1 MHPTAVTQL
10 LENCDIVRLVKW
22 CIIYYALQIQQE
34 VGIRVSTK
42 ADHTYVVG
50 QRVTGTVEQVLPFGV
65 FVVLEGSTRAY
76 IRPRE
81 LSLDRD
87 VVPREIVTEGQEI
100 EAIVY
105 ELAGPDR
112 LMELSHRATLPDP
125 WVEFVRRFRKGD
137 LVEGTVKDVRPYGA
151 FVEILPGVN
160 GLVPLA
166 ELVPWKVEKPD
177 DIVWIG
183 DDVEAVITRINS
195 RKKQVWLST
204 RKRMEQLAV
213 AASFLKHLS
222 QASDTEVQPKPT
234 DDAETTV
241 EEGPA
246 VEESVGP
253 AEPERVGRILVVED
267 HDDVR
272 LPLVEWFRQRSY
284 QADGAKTTAEATER
298 SQEQAYGVLFVDIDL
313 PGVDGLSLVRQ
324 LRTEGKKTCIVVMSI
339 AEWLAERAKEVEE
352 LEVAA
357 VLLKP
362 LDLDEIEHLL
372 VRVGR
377 GEDLTLRWKPL
388 STTLEEVES
397 GSFQRLA
404 RVMRSSIPL
413 ADRLRIGL
421 ENLVKFTRA
430 EVGLVFHMD
439 PISRIVSI
447 VAQAGTARLNQKAL
461 YSLEESPVK
470 DVIQGGELVFEGQVS
485 EKAEGRFRKLLDLL
499 PFEGCIGVPIGVWG
513 ESHHALFL
521 FHRVP
526 GSFSRYRLRD
536 AQATATLFA
545 VALESQALEERIQSV
560 NRILLSGQLAAGF
573 GHEVY
578 NRISGLEI
586 QLRNLQSDC
595 ERLTRQVPNLGRSSD
610 FQETKRAV
618 DGILG
623 TAMDLK
629 HIVGL
634 FQRLMRAEEEQELG
648 VNEVV
653 RQAEAQLRPIARK
666 EKAKIKT
673 NLDPELPTIPG
684 SAIRLQQVFLNV
696 MLNAVQQMALKSN
709 GERTIQVATA
719 YEPGDGAWPIKVRF
733 SDTGPG
739 IHKQLWEEIFALGFS
754 TKPGGTG
761 LGLFT
766 ARSLV
771 GSMGGRILVNRSV
784 IPIGTTFLI
793 ELPVG
798 VLYTRREADERAA
811 VAGASG

>member
-1 MHPTAVTQL
+1 M
-10 LENCDIVRLVKW
+10 K
-22 CIIYYALQIQQE
+22 
-34 VGIRVSTK
+34 TK
-42 ADHTYVVG
+42 TDHTYVVG
-50 QRVTGTVEQVLPFGV
+50 QRVTGTVEQVLSFGV
-65 FVVLEGSTRAY
+65 FVVLECGTRAY
-76 IRPRE
+76 IRRRE

-87 VVPREIVTEGQEI
+87 VAPREIVTEGQEI
-100 EAIVY
+100 EAIVH

-125 WVEFVRRFRKGD
+125 WVGFVRRFRKGEV
-137 LVEGTVKDVRPYGA
+137 VEGTVKDLRPYGA

-166 ELVPWKVEKPD
+166 ELAPWEVEKPD
-177 DIVWIG
+177 DVVWIG
-183 DDVEAVITRINS
+183 DDVEAVITRVNS
-195 RKKQVWLST
+195 RKKQVWLSI

-213 AASFLKHLS
+213 AASVLERLS
-222 QASDTEVQPKPT
+222 QTSGDDVQTKPAF
-234 DDAETTV
+234 DNLETTV
-241 EEGPA
+241 EKEA
-246 VEESVGP
+246 EFEESIGP
-253 AEPERVGRILVVED
+253 AEIERVGRILVVED

-272 LPLVEWFRQRSY
+272 LPLVEWFCQRGH
-284 QADGAKTTAEATER
+284 QADGAKTTAEAIER
-298 SQEQAYGVLFVDIDL
+298 LQEQAYGVLFVDIDL
-313 PGVDGLSLVRQ
+313 PGTDGLSLIRQ
-324 LRTEGKKTCIVVMSI
+324 LRTEGNKTCTAVMSI
-339 AEWLAERAKEVEE
+339 AEWLAERAKEIEE

-357 VLLKP
+357 VLPKP

-388 STTLEEVES
+388 STTPEEIES
-397 GSFQRLA
+397 DSFQRLA
-404 RVMRSSIPL
+404 RVMRSSISL

-430 EVGLVFHMD
+430 DVGLIFQMD
-439 PISRIVSI
+439 PVSRIISI
-447 VAQAGTARLNQKAL
+447 VAQAGTAPLNQKAL

-499 PFEGCIGVPIGVWG
+499 PFEGCIGAPIGVWG

-521 FHRVP
+521 FHREP
-526 GSFSRYRLRD
+526 RSFSRYRLRD
-536 AQATATLFA
+536 AQAMATLFA
-545 VALESQALEERIQSV
+545 VALESKALEEWIQSV

-578 NRISGLEI
+578 NKISGLEI
-586 QLRNLQSDC
+586 QLCNLQSDC
-595 ERLTRQVPNLGRSSD
+595 EKLTRQVPNLDGPSD

-618 DGILG
+618 DGVLG

-629 HIVGL
+629 HTVGL
-634 FQRLMRAEEEQELG
+634 FQRLMRAEEEQELS

-653 RQAEAQLRPIARK
+653 RQAEVQLRPIARR
-666 EKAKIKT
+666 EKTRIKID
-673 NLDPELPTIPG
+673 LEPELPTVPG

-709 GERTIQVATA
+709 GERTIQVTTT
-719 YEPGDGAWPIKVRF
+719 YEPGDGAWPVKVHL
-733 SDTGPG
+733 SDTGLG
-739 IHKQLWEEIFALGFS
+739 IHKQLWEEIFALGFT

-766 ARSLV
+766 ALSLV
-771 GSMGGRILVNRSV
+771 ESMGGRILVDRSV

-793 ELPVG
+793 ELPVVG
-798 VLYTRREADERAA
+798 RSRE
-811 VAGASG
+811 GSG